1 MVSRSRLMSCV
12 QVKVYLSRFLSFAR
26 ETSACVF
33 ADFNWKKRVCR
44 RERSERPSSSQKQ
57 RAKQKRTDDD
67 SSRRFKKQR
76 VSRERE
82 KNAEERE
89 RGFFLSLSLSL
100 SLSVS
105 LFFIY
110 LLSLGV
116 EIGNKHMNFSGAGS
130 SSSSSSFVGNGG
142 GISGC
147 ASIDFGFSQCFGW
160 QTTSGGSSAGEIA
173 KLSGQFPP
181 NATGVDV
188 TEDVK
193 NLESKTFIVTGAT
206 GALGRE
212 CARVL
217 RRRGCKLVFASR
229 DVEKARAFVEEMEND
244 DDEDDDEEEKEQGAE
259 EEEEEG
265 EEGDDDETD
274 EAKGEKPR
282 KTKEKKKKVTIKDVT
297 ILKCDLSSVHSVK
310 SFCREFQKLAL
321 PLHGILC
328 LAGVVVQPFALTKP
342 DGVETH
348 FAINHL
354 SHYAM
359 VSFLSDE
366 LTRTA
371 AVAGTDGKVVLIS
384 SNAHH
389 WSYRVRRGT
398 TKPSRGIDF
407 ENLNSSYGYS
417 AINSYGQSKLCPIL
431 HAWRISETIN
441 GVRAFA
447 VNPGQFGEEL
457 SKQFGEY
464 FGGSILHSLVSPF
477 TKVSVEVASATV
489 LLCLTNS
496 GLPPGVYYSE
506 CKPTRSSLPSR
517 DPRLATQLCE
527 ESDEMIREILAKK
540 HVELSGENE
549 GAGGGGGSDSPKI
562 PRSPGGIVMMTSP
575 AKMIIG

>member
-1 MVSRSRLMSCV
+1 MG
-12 QVKVYLSRFLSFAR
+12 LSALS
-26 ETSACVF
+26 
-33 ADFNWKKRVCR
+33 
-44 RERSERPSSSQKQ
+44 
-57 RAKQKRTDDD
+57 
-67 SSRRFKKQR
+67 
-76 VSRERE
+76 
-82 KNAEERE
+82 
-89 RGFFLSLSLSL
+89 FFLSLESCFVLKSFRFN
-100 SLSVS
+100 SP
-105 LFFIY
+105 
-110 LLSLGV
+110 
-116 EIGNKHMNFSGAGS
+116 NS
-130 SSSSSSFVGNGG
+130 SAQNSRARMSSAFTSACS
-142 GISGC
+142 
-147 ASIDFGFSQCFGW
+147 SIDFGFSQCFGW
-160 QTTSGGSSAGEIA
+160 QSSSEELVA
-173 KLSGQFPP
+173 KLSGGQSFPAT
-181 NATGVDV
+181 ATGLDV
-188 TEDVK
+188 TESVHD
-193 NLESKTFIVTGAT
+193 LDSKTFILTGAT
-206 GALGRE
+206 GTLGRV
-212 CARVL
+212 CAKIL
-217 RRRGCKLVFASR
+217 RTRGCKLIFASR
-229 DVEKARAFVEEMEND
+229 DVEKASAFVGEMEKED
-244 DDEDDDEEEKEQGAE
+244 FEGEDEGEEDEDEEEEKDEEKEA
-259 EEEEEG
+259 
-265 EEGDDDETD
+265 D
-274 EAKGEKPR
+274 KEKP
-282 KTKEKKKKVTIKDVT
+282 KKKKKKITMKEVT

-371 AVAGTDGKVVLIS
+371 AVAGNDGKVVLVS

-431 HAWRISETIN
+431 HAWRISETVN

-464 FGGSILHSLVSPF
+464 FGGSIVHSLVAPF

-517 DPRLATQLCE
+517 DPRLATQLCD

-540 HVELSGENE
+540 HVEFSGENE
-549 GAGGGGGSDSPKI
+549 SGGGGGGGSDSPKV
-562 PRSPGGIVMMTSP
+562 PRSPGGMVMMTSP
-575 AKMIIG
+575 AKMSIGGDSPRGMK

>member
-1 MVSRSRLMSCV
+1 VG
-12 QVKVYLSRFLSFAR
+12 LSALS
-26 ETSACVF
+26 
-33 ADFNWKKRVCR
+33 
-44 RERSERPSSSQKQ
+44 
-57 RAKQKRTDDD
+57 
-67 SSRRFKKQR
+67 
-76 VSRERE
+76 
-82 KNAEERE
+82 
-89 RGFFLSLSLSL
+89 FFLSLESCFVLKSFRFNSL
-100 SLSVS
+100 
-105 LFFIY
+105 
-110 LLSLGV
+110 
-116 EIGNKHMNFSGAGS
+116 NS
-130 SSSSSSFVGNGG
+130 SAQDSRARMSSAFTSACS
-142 GISGC
+142 
-147 ASIDFGFSQCFGW
+147 SIDFGFSQCFGW
-160 QTTSGGSSAGEIA
+160 QSSSEELVA
-173 KLSGQFPP
+173 KLSGGQSFPAT
-181 NATGVDV
+181 ATGLDV
-188 TEDVK
+188 TESVHD
-193 NLESKTFIVTGAT
+193 LDSKTFILTGAT
-206 GALGRE
+206 GTLGRA
-212 CARVL
+212 CAKIL
-217 RRRGCKLVFASR
+217 RMRGCKLIFASR
-229 DVEKARAFVEEMEND
+229 DVEKKERAFAGEMEKEDFEGEEEGED
-244 DDEDDDEEEKEQGAE
+244 DDDDEEEKDE
-259 EEEEEG
+259 EK
-265 EEGDDDETD
+265 
-274 EAKGEKPR
+274 EADKEKP
-282 KTKEKKKKVTIKDVT
+282 KKKKKKKITMKEVT

-371 AVAGTDGKVVLIS
+371 AVAGNDGKVVLVS

-431 HAWRISETIN
+431 HAWRISETVN

-464 FGGSILHSLVSPF
+464 FGGSIVHSLVAPF

-517 DPRLATQLCE
+517 DPRLATQLCD

-540 HVELSGENE
+540 HIEFSGENE
-549 GAGGGGGSDSPKI
+549 SGGGGGGGSDSPKV
-562 PRSPGGIVMMTSP
+562 PRSPGGMVMMTSP
-575 AKMIIG
+575 AKMSIGGDFPRGMK

>member
-1 MVSRSRLMSCV
+1 MRTLFGCFLCGFVSKSPHYFPKRTVCSFAENSETKARDSKDKEAIFEGASDRNPWDFLRS
-12 QVKVYLSRFLSFAR
+12 LSFSLTIELFCSKILSIEFLVRAKR
-26 ETSACVF
+26 SSRMSSFTSAC
-33 ADFNWKKRVCR
+33 
-44 RERSERPSSSQKQ
+44 S
-57 RAKQKRTDDD
+57 
-67 SSRRFKKQR
+67 
-76 VSRERE
+76 
-82 KNAEERE
+82 
-89 RGFFLSLSLSL
+89 
-100 SLSVS
+100 
-105 LFFIY
+105 
-110 LLSLGV
+110 
-116 EIGNKHMNFSGAGS
+116 
-130 SSSSSSFVGNGG
+130 
-142 GISGC
+142 
-147 ASIDFGFSQCFGW
+147 SIDFGFSQCFGGW
-160 QTTSGGSSAGEIA
+160 QNASVEVKLSAGQ
-173 KLSGQFPP
+173 SFPAT
-181 NATGVDV
+181 ATGMDV
-188 TEDVK
+188 TESVSD
-193 NLESKTFIVTGAT
+193 LASKTFILTGAT
-206 GALGRE
+206 GTLGRA
-212 CARVL
+212 CAKIL
-217 RRRGCKLVFASR
+217 RARGCKLIFASR
-229 DVEKARAFVEEMEND
+229 DVEKASAFVGEMEKEDFEGEDEGD
-244 DDEDDDEEEKEQGAE
+244 DDEDDEEEKDE
-259 EEEEEG
+259 EKEA
-265 EEGDDDETD
+265 DE
-274 EAKGEKPR
+274 EKP
-282 KTKEKKKKVTIKDVT
+282 KKKKKKVTMKEVT

-371 AVAGTDGKVVLIS
+371 AVAGNDGKVVLVS

-431 HAWRISETIN
+431 HAWRISETVN

-464 FGGSILHSLVSPF
+464 FGGSIVHSLVAPF

-517 DPRLATQLCE
+517 DPRLATQLCD

-540 HVELSGENE
+540 HVEFSGENE
-549 GAGGGGGSDSPKI
+549 SGGGGGGGSDSPKV
-562 PRSPGGIVMMTSP
+562 PRSPGGMVMMTSP
-575 AKMIIG
+575 AKMSIGGDSPRGMK

>member
-1 MVSRSRLMSCV
+1 MPCFTFVVFISRPRESKREMSCV
-12 QVKVYLSRFLSFAR
+12 YAHPFRVFFVWFCLKISSLLPQTNRALLCGKLREKERDSKDKEAIFEGASDRNPWDFLRSLSFSLTIELFCSKILSIEFLVRAKR
-26 ETSACVF
+26 SSRMSSFTSAC
-33 ADFNWKKRVCR
+33 
-44 RERSERPSSSQKQ
+44 S
-57 RAKQKRTDDD
+57 
-67 SSRRFKKQR
+67 
-76 VSRERE
+76 
-82 KNAEERE
+82 
-89 RGFFLSLSLSL
+89 
-100 SLSVS
+100 
-105 LFFIY
+105 
-110 LLSLGV
+110 
-116 EIGNKHMNFSGAGS
+116 
-130 SSSSSSFVGNGG
+130 
-142 GISGC
+142 
-147 ASIDFGFSQCFGW
+147 SIDFGFSQCFGGW
-160 QTTSGGSSAGEIA
+160 QNASVEVKLSAGQ
-173 KLSGQFPP
+173 SFPAT
-181 NATGVDV
+181 ATGMDV
-188 TEDVK
+188 TESVSD
-193 NLESKTFIVTGAT
+193 LASKTFILTGAT
-206 GALGRE
+206 GTLGRA
-212 CARVL
+212 CAKIL
-217 RRRGCKLVFASR
+217 RARGCKLIFASR
-229 DVEKARAFVEEMEND
+229 DVEKASAFVGEMEKED
-244 DDEDDDEEEKEQGAE
+244 FEGEDEGEDDEEEKDE
-259 EEEEEG
+259 EKEA
-265 EEGDDDETD
+265 DE
-274 EAKGEKPR
+274 EKP
-282 KTKEKKKKVTIKDVT
+282 KKKKVTMKEVT

-371 AVAGTDGKVVLIS
+371 AVAGNDGKVVLVS

-431 HAWRISETIN
+431 HAWRISETVN

-464 FGGSILHSLVSPF
+464 FGGSIVHSLVAPF

-517 DPRLATQLCE
+517 DPRLATQLCD

-540 HVELSGENE
+540 HVEFSGENE
-549 GAGGGGGSDSPKI
+549 SGGGGGGGSDSPKV
-562 PRSPGGIVMMTSP
+562 PRSPGGMVMMTSP
-575 AKMIIG
+575 AKMSIGGDSPRGMK

>member
-1 MVSRSRLMSCV
+1 MSF
-12 QVKVYLSRFLSFAR
+12 Y
-26 ETSACVF
+26 SACQSIDLGPCF
-33 ADFNWKKRVCR
+33 PGWPLSSAQQRD
-44 RERSERPSSSQKQ
+44 ESEIAR
-57 RAKQKRTDDD
+57 
-67 SSRRFKKQR
+67 
-76 VSRERE
+76 
-82 KNAEERE
+82 
-89 RGFFLSLSLSL
+89 L
-100 SLSVS
+100 
-105 LFFIY
+105 
-110 LLSLGV
+110 
-116 EIGNKHMNFSGAGS
+116 AGS
-130 SSSSSSFVGNGG
+130 
-142 GISGC
+142 
-147 ASIDFGFSQCFGW
+147 
-160 QTTSGGSSAGEIA
+160 
-173 KLSGQFPP
+173 FPAT
-181 NATGVDV
+181 ATGMDV
-188 TEDVK
+188 TEHVAKDLDSRV
-193 NLESKTFIVTGAT
+193 FIVTGAT
-206 GALGRE
+206 GTLGKE
-212 CARVL
+212 CAKVL
-217 RRRGCKLVFASR
+217 RKRGCALVFASR
-229 DVEKARAFVEEMEND
+229 DVEKARRVVEEIERED
-244 DDEDDDEEEKEQGAE
+244 GGDEEEDDDEEEE
-259 EEEEEG
+259 
-265 EEGDDDETD
+265 DVETTTTTTTT
-274 EAKGEKPR
+274 EKRGPEKHKKV
-282 KTKEKKKKVTIKDVT
+282 KTKEVI

-328 LAGVVVQPFALTKP
+328 LAGVVVRPFALTKP

-359 VSFLSDE
+359 VSFLGDE

-371 AVAGTDGKVVLIS
+371 AVTGNDGKVVLIS

-431 HAWRISETIN
+431 HAWRISETMN

-464 FGGSILHSLVSPF
+464 FGGSIVHSLVAPF

-540 HVELSGENE
+540 GIEFSGGNE
-549 GAGGGGGSDSPKI
+549 GGSGGGGGGGSSDSPKV
-562 PRSPGGIVMMTSP
+562 PRSPGHGGMMMMTSP
-575 AKMIIG
+575 TKMSIGGDSPRGTK

>member
-1 MVSRSRLMSCV
+1 MPHKKGSTKAHKSARGRIIAAS
-12 QVKVYLSRFLSFAR
+12 KASFER
-26 ETSACVF
+26 E
-33 ADFNWKKRVCR
+33 
-44 RERSERPSSSQKQ
+44 
-57 RAKQKRTDDD
+57 
-67 SSRRFKKQR
+67 
-76 VSRERE
+76 RERE
-82 KNAEERE
+82 KNTRAE
-89 RGFFLSLSLSL
+89 RGSFLFSLSLSL
-100 SLSVS
+100 LSPCARK
-105 LFFIY
+105 LFISFRR
-110 LLSLGV
+110 L
-116 EIGNKHMNFSGAGS
+116 EIGNKMNFSGAGS
-130 SSSSSSFVGNGG
+130 SSFVGGS
-142 GISGC
+142 SGC
-147 ASIDFGFSQCFGW
+147 ASMDFGFSQCFGW
-160 QTTSGGSSAGEIA
+160 QSSGSSAGEIA

-229 DVEKARAFVEEMEND
+229 DVEKARAFVEEMESG
-244 DDEDDDEEEKEQGAE
+244 DDDEEEE
-259 EEEEEG
+259 EEEEEEEQDAG
-265 EEGDDDETD
+265 EEDEGDEGDDDETD
-274 EAKGEKPR
+274 EAKGEKPQ

-371 AVAGTDGKVVLIS
+371 AVAGSDGKVVLIS

-549 GAGGGGGSDSPKI
+549 GAGGGGGNDSPKI
-562 PRSPGGIVMMTSP
+562 PRSPQGIVMMTSP
-575 AKMIIG
+575 AKMSIG

>member
-1 MVSRSRLMSCV
+1 MRTLFGCFLCGFELLFCLKISSLLPQTNRALLCGKLREKERDSKDKEAIFEGASDRNPWDFLRS
-12 QVKVYLSRFLSFAR
+12 LSFSLTIELFCSKILSIEFLVRAKR
-26 ETSACVF
+26 SSRMSSFTSAC
-33 ADFNWKKRVCR
+33 
-44 RERSERPSSSQKQ
+44 S
-57 RAKQKRTDDD
+57 
-67 SSRRFKKQR
+67 
-76 VSRERE
+76 
-82 KNAEERE
+82 
-89 RGFFLSLSLSL
+89 
-100 SLSVS
+100 
-105 LFFIY
+105 
-110 LLSLGV
+110 
-116 EIGNKHMNFSGAGS
+116 
-130 SSSSSSFVGNGG
+130 
-142 GISGC
+142 
-147 ASIDFGFSQCFGW
+147 SIDFGFSQCFGGW
-160 QTTSGGSSAGEIA
+160 QNASVEVKLSAGQ
-173 KLSGQFPP
+173 SFPAT
-181 NATGVDV
+181 ATGMDV
-188 TEDVK
+188 TESVSD
-193 NLESKTFIVTGAT
+193 LASKTFILTGAT
-206 GALGRE
+206 GTLGRA
-212 CARVL
+212 CAKIL
-217 RRRGCKLVFASR
+217 RARGCKLIFASR
-229 DVEKARAFVEEMEND
+229 DVEKASAFVGEMEKEDFEGEDEGD
-244 DDEDDDEEEKEQGAE
+244 DDEDDEEEKDE
-259 EEEEEG
+259 EKEA
-265 EEGDDDETD
+265 DE
-274 EAKGEKPR
+274 EKP
-282 KTKEKKKKVTIKDVT
+282 KKKKKVTMKEVT

-371 AVAGTDGKVVLIS
+371 AVAGNDGKVVLVS

-431 HAWRISETIN
+431 HAWRISETVN

-464 FGGSILHSLVSPF
+464 FGGSIVHSLVAPF

-517 DPRLATQLCE
+517 DPRLATQLCD

-540 HVELSGENE
+540 HVEFSGENE
-549 GAGGGGGSDSPKI
+549 SGGGGGGESDSPKV
-562 PRSPGGIVMMTSP
+562 PRSPGGMVMMTSP
-575 AKMIIG
+575 AKMSIGGDSPREMK

>member
-1 MVSRSRLMSCV
+1 MRHERAAGVFSVAFDVMRASVFISLVRV
-12 QVKVYLSRFLSFAR
+12 FLPILEKMR
-26 ETSACVF
+26 
-33 ADFNWKKRVCR
+33 R
-44 RERSERPSSSQKQ
+44 REIEPSSETKAHGRLTHLAASK
-57 RAKQKRTDDD
+57 
-67 SSRRFKKQR
+67 SSEFRERKER
-76 VSRERE
+76 GGERERE
-82 KNAEERE
+82 RLLS
-89 RGFFLSLSLSL
+89 FSLSFSL
-100 SLSVS
+100 SPSLSS
-105 LFFIY
+105 LFIH
-110 LLSLGV
+110 LSLGV
-116 EIGNKHMNFSGAGS
+116 EIGNMNFSGAD
-130 SSSSSSFVGNGG
+130 SSFVGGG
-142 GISGC
+142 GSGC
-147 ASIDFGFSQCFGW
+147 TSIDFGFSQCFGW
-160 QTTSGGSSAGEIA
+160 QTSSGSSAGEIA

-244 DDEDDDEEEKEQGAE
+244 DDEDDDEEEEKEQGAE
-259 EEEEEG
+259 EEGDDEG
-265 EEGDDDETD
+265 DDETD
-274 EAKGEKPR
+274 EGKGEKPQ

-371 AVAGTDGKVVLIS
+371 AVAGSDGKVVLIS

-549 GAGGGGGSDSPKI
+549 GAGGGGGNDSPKI

-575 AKMIIG
+575 AKMSIG

>member
-1 MVSRSRLMSCV
+1 MSF
-12 QVKVYLSRFLSFAR
+12 YS
-26 ETSACVF
+26 SACQSIDLGPCF
-33 ADFNWKKRVCR
+33 GGW
-44 RERSERPSSSQKQ
+44 PSSHHQ
-57 RAKQKRTDDD
+57 DG
-67 SSRRFKKQR
+67 
-76 VSRERE
+76 E
-82 KNAEERE
+82 K
-89 RGFFLSLSLSL
+89 S
-100 SLSVS
+100 
-105 LFFIY
+105 
-110 LLSLGV
+110 
-116 EIGNKHMNFSGAGS
+116 EIARLAGS
-130 SSSSSSFVGNGG
+130 
-142 GISGC
+142 
-147 ASIDFGFSQCFGW
+147 
-160 QTTSGGSSAGEIA
+160 
-173 KLSGQFPP
+173 FPP
-181 NATGVDV
+181 TATGMDV
-188 TEDVK
+188 TEHLHNKDLDSRV
-193 NLESKTFIVTGAT
+193 FIVTGAT
-206 GALGRE
+206 GTLGKE
-212 CARVL
+212 CAKVL
-217 RRRGCKLVFASR
+217 RKRGCALVFASR
-229 DVEKARAFVEEMEND
+229 DVEKARRVVEEMETEDGGDEEEDED
-244 DDEDDDEEEKEQGAE
+244 DEEEEDEDDDGETTKTEKRGPEEK
-259 EEEEEG
+259 
-265 EEGDDDETD
+265 
-274 EAKGEKPR
+274 KHKKKV
-282 KTKEKKKKVTIKDVT
+282 KTKEVI

-328 LAGVVVQPFALTKP
+328 LAGVVMHPFALTKP

-359 VSFLSDE
+359 VSFLGDE

-371 AVAGTDGKVVLIS
+371 AVTGNDGKVVLIS

-464 FGGSILHSLVSPF
+464 FGGSIVHSLVAPF

-540 HVELSGENE
+540 RIEYSGDNQ
-549 GAGGGGGSDSPKI
+549 GGGGGGGGGGGSSDSPKV
-562 PRSPGGIVMMTSP
+562 PRSPGHGGMMMMTSP
-575 AKMIIG
+575 TKMSIGGDSPRGTK

>member
-1 MVSRSRLMSCV
+1 MSF
-12 QVKVYLSRFLSFAR
+12 YS
-26 ETSACVF
+26 SACQSIDLGPCF
-33 ADFNWKKRVCR
+33 GGW
-44 RERSERPSSSQKQ
+44 PSSSHHH
-57 RAKQKRTDDD
+57 DG
-67 SSRRFKKQR
+67 
-76 VSRERE
+76 E
-82 KNAEERE
+82 K
-89 RGFFLSLSLSL
+89 S
-100 SLSVS
+100 
-105 LFFIY
+105 
-110 LLSLGV
+110 
-116 EIGNKHMNFSGAGS
+116 EIARLAGS
-130 SSSSSSFVGNGG
+130 
-142 GISGC
+142 
-147 ASIDFGFSQCFGW
+147 
-160 QTTSGGSSAGEIA
+160 
-173 KLSGQFPP
+173 FPP
-181 NATGVDV
+181 TATGMDV
-188 TEDVK
+188 TEHLHNKDLDSRV
-193 NLESKTFIVTGAT
+193 FIVTGAT
-206 GALGRE
+206 GTLGKE
-212 CARVL
+212 CAKVL
-217 RRRGCKLVFASR
+217 RKRGCALVFASR
-229 DVEKARAFVEEMEND
+229 DVEKARRVVEEMETED
-244 DDEDDDEEEKEQGAE
+244 GGDEEEDEDDDGETTKTEKRGPEEK
-259 EEEEEG
+259 
-265 EEGDDDETD
+265 
-274 EAKGEKPR
+274 KHKKV
-282 KTKEKKKKVTIKDVT
+282 KTKEVI

-328 LAGVVVQPFALTKP
+328 LAGVVMHPFALTKP

-359 VSFLSDE
+359 VSFLGDE

-371 AVAGTDGKVVLIS
+371 AVTGNDGKVVLIS

-464 FGGSILHSLVSPF
+464 FGGSIVHSLVAPF

-540 HVELSGENE
+540 HVEFSGENE
-549 GAGGGGGSDSPKI
+549 SGGGGGGGSDSPKV
-562 PRSPGGIVMMTSP
+562 PRSPGGMVMMTSP
-575 AKMIIG
+575 AKMSIGGDSPRGMK